1 MKAIRSV
8 TFLTYHYPPE
18 IGGIQ
23 TRISR
28 YVEELLATGI
38 RVTVIF
44 VTSDAKALSYS
55 RKGRFVLVKCPGGE
69 GNLVTNTGLLATE
82 LIRSSPDVIHV
93 FTGASTLL
101 GMFTLFCGR
110 LFRKP
115 SAMSLFGREDVTLP
129 SRITRTIFLVSAS
142 LATSI
147 STNSE
152 ATRDLLPPRV
162 LDKSHVL
169 LGGSDWMPASATA
182 VTRDSSIL
190 FVGRLVSRKGVDD
203 LLHAF
208 AEVGS
213 LVAEA
218 KLVIVGDGPERE
230 SLERMVAELGLSEAV
245 RFTGT
250 LRGER
255 LHEEY
260 ERCDVFV
267 LPSKAVRED
276 TASEGLGLTLI
287 EAAMHGKPLVGT
299 THGGIPEVIQDGV
312 NGLLVPPGNPHLLA
326 EALTKLVKDKELA
339 RRMGVNSLKSA
350 QSLYTWKAATDRLL
364 KSYEGRV

>member
-1 MKAIRSV
+1 M
-8 TFLTYHYPPE
+8 
-18 IGGIQ
+18 
-23 TRISR
+23 
-28 YVEELLATGI
+28 LATGI

-44 VTSDAKALSYS
+44 VTSDAKTLSCS
-55 RKGRFVLVKCPGGE
+55 RKGGFVLVKCPGGE
-69 GNLVTNTGLLATE
+69 ENLGANTGLLTTE
-82 LIRSSPDVIHV
+82 LIRSSPDVIHI

-101 GMFTLFCGR
+101 GMFALLCGR
-110 LFRKP
+110 VFRKP
-115 SAMSLFGREDVTLP
+115 SAMSVFGREDVALP
-129 SRITRTIFLVSAS
+129 SRISRIFFLMSTS

-169 LGGSDWMPASATA
+169 LGGSDWMPASAPA
-182 VTRDSSIL
+182 VTRDSSVL
-190 FVGRLVSRKGVDD
+190 FVGRLVRRKGVDD

-208 AEVGS
+208 AEVRS
-213 LVAEA
+213 RIADA

-230 SLERMVAELGLSEAV
+230 NLERMVAELGLSGAV
-245 RFTGT
+245 RFTGM

-260 ERCDVFV
+260 ENCDVFV
-267 LPSKAVRED
+267 LPSKAVQED
-276 TASEGLGLTLI
+276 AASEGLGLTLI

-312 NGLLVPPGNPHLLA
+312 NGLLVPPNDSHLLA
-326 EALTKLVKDKELA
+326 EALTRLVKDKELA
-339 RRMGVNSLKSA
+339 RKMGENSLKSA
-350 QSLYTWKAATDRLL
+350 QSLYTWKAATNRLL
-364 KSYEGRV
+364 QSYGGRV